1 MPPKRTTT
9 LTKAKTT
16 RGAKATQPAAPNPD
30 GTPDPDGDP
39 QEGTPDHPDHPD
51 DITLPPPFPA
61 LDGDPGDNPPD
72 DGDDPDDDDDP
83 FAPDPE
89 PGDNNHDLIRSALEA
104 LSKAVNSSEGKSSQS
119 KVKPPDTFDGNN
131 PKQLRIFLAQCS
143 LNFWAKPSTYRLD
156 ESKIVFAL
164 SYLRGMALEFFEPHI
179 GLPAEPSFLLNWDDF
194 REVLE
199 TNFGP
204 YDPEG
209 EAEAE
214 LDALRMKDNQKINKY
229 LVEFNRITARLQ
241 WGNAALRHAFY
252 RGLPSRVKDEISRSG
267 KSATLTGFRQQA
279 ATIDHR
285 YWER

>member
-1 MPPKRTTT
+1 MPPKCTTT

-16 RGAKATQPAAPNPD
+16 RGAKTTQPSAPNPD

-61 LDGDPGDNPPD
+61 FDGDPDNNPPD

-131 PKQLRIFLAQCS
+131 PKQLQIFLAQCS
-143 LNFWAKPSTYRLD
+143 LNFQAKPSTYRLD

-164 SYLRGMALEFFEPHI
+164 SC
-179 GLPAEPSFLLNWDDF
+179 LL
-194 REVLE
+194 
-199 TNFGP
+199 
-204 YDPEG
+204 
-209 EAEAE
+209 
-214 LDALRMKDNQKINKY
+214 
-229 LVEFNRITARLQ
+229 
-241 WGNAALRHAFY
+241 
-252 RGLPSRVKDEISRSG
+252 S
-267 KSATLTGFRQQA
+267 
-279 ATIDHR
+279 
-285 YWER
+285 